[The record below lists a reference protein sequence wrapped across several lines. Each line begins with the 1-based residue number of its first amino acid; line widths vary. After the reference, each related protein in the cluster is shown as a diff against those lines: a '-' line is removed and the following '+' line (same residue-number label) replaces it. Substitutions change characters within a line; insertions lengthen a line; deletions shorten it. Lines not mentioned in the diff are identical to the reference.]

1 MALGVWVFPYLMG
14 RTVPHT
20 VNRTDSP
27 DGTRGATPP
36 TSLLLAH
43 CAIEERRAVLD
54 ALCESRE
61 RTLEEL
67 ADHVVAERRGVEPA
81 AVPSEARDGA
91 RVGLYHN
98 HLQQL
103 SESGLVDLDQ
113 AGDATRVTLAPTVE
127 EVRVRD
133 LIDAGEGRWETLGV
147 LLGDPRRER
156 VASLLASADDAA
168 LSLGDLARA
177 IAALE
182 RGEAGA
188 PPETAVESTRV
199 SLHHV
204 HLPKLSNVGVV
215 AYDAE
220 AAEVCLK
227 GLPDAYDTVLRNRGG
242 DVRA

>member
-1 MALGVWVFPYLMG
+1 MG
-14 RTVPHT
+14 RTVPHAA
-20 VNRTDSP
+20 NRTESP
-27 DGTRGATPP
+27 DGTMDTTPP

-43 CAIEERRAVLD
+43 CAIDDRRAVLES
-54 ALCESRE
+54 LCASTESS
-61 RTLEEL
+61 LEEL
-67 ADHVVAERRGVEPA
+67 AERVVAERRDVEPA
-81 AVPSEARDGA
+81 AVPSDARESA
-91 RVGLYHN
+91 LVSLYHN

-103 SESGLVDLDQ
+103 SEADLVDLDQ
-113 AGDATRVTLAPTVE
+113 SGDIATVTLASSVDE
-127 EVRVRD
+127 ARIRE
-133 LIDAGEGRWETLGV
+133 LIDAGAGCWETLGI

-168 LSLGDLARA
+168 LPLGDLARA

-215 AYDAE
+215 EYDPE
-220 AAEVCLK
+220 AAEVSLQE
-227 GLPDAYDTVLRNRGG
+227 LPDAYENVLQDCS
-242 DVRA
+242 DVHA